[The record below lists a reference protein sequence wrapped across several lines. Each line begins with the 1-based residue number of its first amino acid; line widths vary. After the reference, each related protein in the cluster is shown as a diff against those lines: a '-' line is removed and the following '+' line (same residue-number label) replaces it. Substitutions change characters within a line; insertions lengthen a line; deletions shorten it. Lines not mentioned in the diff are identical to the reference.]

1 MARPRARM
9 LFVAACMCAST
20 FVVFLFGIL
29 FLARDVPSI
38 VRDERSRVLAE
49 SECAAK
55 EMRENPALAD
65 FTWKRG
71 EGVVR
76 GVAEFG
82 EYPADMAWKD
92 WNPEGGTKNKD
103 MWGWRAVSGGRLV
116 WTRGLGSAS
125 DTVYARF
132 ATVEE
137 RDWALFFGFSVPAFL
152 VVLALMTVLG
162 VRYFFDYVR
171 TRDDFMSAT
180 AHDLATPLV
189 AMRNLIGVDD
199 AEARN
204 LNERLIRIV
213 RNVRDFLLLGGRR
226 RPPERESFDLLD
238 AYDEA
243 YALFRDDYRD
253 LFDGDDVERDVSALG
268 AGGGLVVVGD
278 RTMTV
283 QILWN
288 LLGNDLKY
296 AAPFGRV
303 KAAFSN
309 VGGFARVEF
318 IDDGKGM
325 SRYEMSRAFDRYY
338 RAKTIL
344 ESGKGGFGIGLS
356 TSREFAEAM
365 GGSLTVRA
373 NSPRGCIFTLSLPS
387 FG

>member
-1 MARPRARM
+1 M

-20 FVVFLFGIL
+20 LVVFLFGVL
-29 FLARDVPSI
+29 FLVRDVPAI
-38 VRDERSRVLAE
+38 VRDERARVSAE
-49 SECAAK
+49 SERAAK
-55 EMRENPALAD
+55 AMRDDPALAD
-65 FTWKRG
+65 FTWRRG

-76 GVAEFG
+76 GAAEFG

-92 WNPEGGTKNKD
+92 WNPEGGTKHKD
-103 MWGWRAVSGGRLV
+103 MWGWRAVPGGRLL
-116 WTRGLGSAS
+116 WARGLGSAS

-137 RDWALFFGFSVPAFL
+137 RDWGLFFGFSVPAFL
-152 VVLALMTVLG
+152 VVLATMTVLG

-180 AHDLATPLV
+180 AHDLTTPLV

-204 LNERLIRIV
+204 LNERLLRIV

-226 RPPERESFDLLD
+226 RPPERERFDLLS

-253 LFDGDDVERDVSALG
+253 LFDGDDVARDVSALG
-268 AGGGLVVVGD
+268 ADGGLAVVGD

-303 KAAFSN
+303 KAAFSRSD
-309 VGGFARVEF
+309 GFARVEF

-387 FG
+387 SG